1 MSSAIILA
9 VIYGLIPYLDETAVP
24 AIDPTV
30 SLFYG
35 SLHRTAWAAAVAW
48 IVYACTKG
56 YGGNIFQSI

>member
-1 MSSAIILA
+1 MSTAIILA

-35 SLHRTAWAAAVAW
+35 SLHRTAWAMAVAW
-48 IVYACTKG
+48 MVYACTKG
-56 YGGNIFQSI
+56 YGGKSFPSI